1 MPKMPITFEELW
13 VKCEDLQKEIT
24 AENSTSS
31 ILESIVMIINLYK
44 TIDAKEIPNVDQQQ
58 IKSCTM
64 GEILLALTAIS
75 LKDNINVYEA
85 LNTALQSRVKKH

>member
-24 AENSTSS
+24 AENSTSG

>member
-1 MPKMPITFEELW
+1 MPITFEELW